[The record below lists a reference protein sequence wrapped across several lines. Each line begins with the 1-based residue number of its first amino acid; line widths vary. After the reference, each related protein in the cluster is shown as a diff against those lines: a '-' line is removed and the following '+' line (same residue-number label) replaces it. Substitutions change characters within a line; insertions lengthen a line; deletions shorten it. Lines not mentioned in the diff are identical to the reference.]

1 MLFRSNFSLPTP
13 KRRLGASIF
22 LSFLSLS
29 SIYYF
34 LCDRASVGTRLQKI
48 SEATGLGG
56 YTGIWKWGD
65 GDGLEVDEEGS
76 GEAVNLVVF
85 GDSWVDD
92 TPQSGQS
99 GRGKSWARVV
109 CEEIHCSSYTSF
121 AATQPSDAYPA
132 NPPTGVMASNA
143 VYRKALEQSRSGSMT
158 NQTDLLPDLGSQI
171 QSFIGGKQ
179 SAVRDSRETIFVLSL
194 GFWEVYHYASME
206 FEFAESTTDSAVDG
220 LFDQIE
226 LLYRHAVNNT
236 STTAQQLE
244 SNSSTPA
251 NAPVFRVMIPKLIDP
266 SITPGWLTHRPVPL
280 KPSSIA
286 EQQKNAAY
294 LTSRWNLRVENKM
307 IQWMKSNS
315 IENEAPE
322 TPEGS
327 PDVTQDPR
335 ESQFLEKDFYYYNV
349 ARQVL
354 DMIVEHQLEKTG
366 ISDASGLGK
375 GSSPFKRVQTPCLSE
390 SQLHEDL
397 GENFD
402 ELNGYLLCKTPDEY
416 MFWDAFNIGSV
427 AKRSIGSGAA
437 TMISGGHSLRAR
449 LSKSYSNNDAANNP

>member
-1 MLFRSNFSLPTP
+1 
-13 KRRLGASIF
+13 
-22 LSFLSLS
+22 
-29 SIYYF
+29 
-34 LCDRASVGTRLQKI
+34 
-48 SEATGLGG
+48 
-56 YTGIWKWGD
+56 
-65 GDGLEVDEEGS
+65 
-76 GEAVNLVVF
+76 
-85 GDSWVDD
+85 
-92 TPQSGQS
+92 
-99 GRGKSWARVV
+99 
-109 CEEIHCSSYTSF
+109 
-121 AATQPSDAYPA
+121 
-132 NPPTGVMASNA
+132 
-143 VYRKALEQSRSGSMT
+143 
-158 NQTDLLPDLGSQI
+158 
-171 QSFIGGKQ
+171 
-179 SAVRDSRETIFVLSL
+179 
-194 GFWEVYHYASME
+194 
-206 FEFAESTTDSAVDG
+206 
-220 LFDQIE
+220 
-226 LLYRHAVNNT
+226 
-236 STTAQQLE
+236 
-244 SNSSTPA
+244 
-251 NAPVFRVMIPKLIDP
+251 
-266 SITPGWLTHRPVPL
+266 
-280 KPSSIA
+280 
-286 EQQKNAAY
+286 
-294 LTSRWNLRVENKM
+294 M

-437 TMISGGHSLRAR
+437 TMISDRPELHHLLLLGSEILWQTMFSLLSQSYPRAMR
-449 LSKSYSNNDAANNP
+449 PVNGVEPIDVIQAVDFQ